1 VARVPRLD
9 TTVAVAI
16 LGASVL
22 NPRWIGPSGP
32 ETVLGLAAWLHLV
45 GYATLGATL
54 RPRFSPGWC
63 GAAVAVVLVTGYGAG
78 IECLQSFLTYRTASV
93 LDAAINGFGASLGVA
108 FWHGI
113 ERWRARGQAES

>member
-1 VARVPRLD
+1 VARVPRLA

-32 ETVLGLAAWLHLV
+32 DAVLGLAAWLHLV
-45 GYATLGATL
+45 GYAALGAAL

-63 GAAVAVVLVTGYGAG
+63 GVAVAVVLATGYGAG
-78 IECLQSFLTYRTASV
+78 IECLQSLLTYRTASA
-93 LDAAINGFGASLGVA
+93 LDAAINGIGASLGVVLRCA
-108 FWHGI
+108 V
-113 ERWRARGQAES
+113 ERRRARGRAEP